1 MGDAEKHRETFM
13 VCESPRQFAEN
24 NRTAFAD
31 ARWFRLR
38 NRDVRKAE
46 NWEAAEPDFIRYL
59 MTWEN
64 S

>member
-13 VCESPRQFAEN
+13 VCESPWQFAEN

-46 NWEAAEPDFIRYL
+46 N
-59 MTWEN
+59 
-64 S
+64 